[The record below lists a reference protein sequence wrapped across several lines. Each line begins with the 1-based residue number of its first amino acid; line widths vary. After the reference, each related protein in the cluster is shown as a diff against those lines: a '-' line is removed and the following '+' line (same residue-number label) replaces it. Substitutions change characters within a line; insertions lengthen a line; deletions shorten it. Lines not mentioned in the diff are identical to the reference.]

1 MSTRILVVDDEPAIR
16 HLISDF
22 LTDEGY
28 DVATAGDGQ
37 AALDLIAWGSPDLV
51 ISDVMMPRCDG
62 LSVLQTLRRAG
73 IMIPVV
79 LMSAA
84 PLQQGIVAAPLIP
97 KPFDLDALLG
107 QVQRLLII
115 TQRGHQGR

>member
-1 MSTRILVVDDEPAIR
+1 MNNKILVVDDEGPIR
-16 HLISDF
+16 HLLADL

-28 DVATAGDGQ
+28 EVQTVGDGQ
-37 AALDLIAWGSPDLV
+37 AALDLISQEPPDLI

-73 IMIPVV
+73 VMIPVV

-84 PLQQGIVAAPLIP
+84 PLRHGIVGVPLIP
-97 KPFDLDALLG
+97 KPFDLDVVLA
-107 QVQRLLII
+107 QVQRLLAI
-115 TQRGHQGR
+115 TRR